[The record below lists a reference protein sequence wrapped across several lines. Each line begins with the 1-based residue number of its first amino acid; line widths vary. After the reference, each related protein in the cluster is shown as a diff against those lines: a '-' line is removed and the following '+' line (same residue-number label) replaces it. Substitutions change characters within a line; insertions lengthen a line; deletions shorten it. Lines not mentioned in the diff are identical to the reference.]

1 MPILL
6 EPNVAYLMLVGG
18 FLLAILAVLAPGTI
32 ILEVSSIFAILLAG
46 YAVYN
51 LPINW
56 WALVILLVGVFP
68 FLIALRK
75 SGRLVYLAISLA
87 ALVVGSIFLFRTD
100 NGMPA
105 VNIFL
110 AAVVSVLAIGFL
122 WLAAKKTLEAMA
134 LKPAQ
139 NLEHLIG
146 AIGEAKTTIHNEGT
160 VYVWGENWSAHSQV
174 SIPTHTRVK
183 VLRRNG
189 FTLEVEP
196 VEPKE
201 PENVQ

>member
-6 EPNVAYLMLVGG
+6 EPNVAYLILVGG

-32 ILEVSSIFAILLAG
+32 ILEVSSVFAILLAG

-68 FLIALRK
+68 FLVALRK
-75 SGRLVYLAISLA
+75 SGRLIYLAVSLA
-87 ALVVGSIFLFRTD
+87 ALVVGSVFLFRTE
-100 NGMPA
+100 NGLPA
-105 VNIFL
+105 VNL
-110 AAVVSVLAIGFL
+110 ALAVVVSLLTIGFL
-122 WLAAKKTLEAMA
+122 WLAASKTMVAMA

-139 NLEHLIG
+139 NLDRLIG
-146 AIGEAKTTIHNEGT
+146 AIGEAKTPIYQEGT
-160 VYVWGENWSAHSQV
+160 VYVGGENWSAHSQV
-174 SIPTHTRVK
+174 NIPTHARVK
-183 VLRRNG
+183 VLRRSG

-196 VEPKE
+196 VEPAQ
-201 PENVQ
+201 PTNMR